1 MAHPLPK
8 LTKLNF
14 ISLLLR
20 SAQLYFTGSAYF
32 NRSMRLYAKTI
43 GYSLSDHGLYP
54 ATREWVNGKMEVR
67 SKGVGLK
74 ATTEAEIFALMGLNY
89 VEPESRSCYDD
100 VTTIGFNKKKSAFV
114 AHVNDDKDLGM
125 DDGDGDGDV
134 VGAGGDGGGGD
145 GGGGDGVG
153 ESLSIDVT
161 KSRMESGVKKTKTKK
176 EVVETDADAHNLHR
190 MLDDDDWAYNNPTP

>member
-74 ATTEAEIFALMGLNY
+74 ATTEAEIFAFMGLNY

-125 DDGDGDGDV
+125 DDGDGDV